1 MIAEG
6 SIGLHVVDDD
16 EFAVFPDFVANGGLD
31 LELTALLQA
40 EVDVVTDGA
49 ADPAIRRDA
58 GDRHEAH
65 AGNAAYRIQ
74 NLGHRADL
82 LDGIHICLDIGRHDA
97 PE

>member
-40 EVDVVTDGA
+40 EVDVVTDRSRPS
-49 ADPAIRRDA
+49 DPT
-58 GDRHEAH
+58 
-65 AGNAAYRIQ
+65 
-74 NLGHRADL
+74 
-82 LDGIHICLDIGRHDA
+82 
-97 PE
+97 